1 MSQKLVTTFE
11 SFIKDIGEVFPEYK
25 ERLIEYYQECFQENK
40 DIKKIHEFLDNIK
53 NNYSKIAERDETL
66 FHDDPILIPN
76 ISFKMMWNS
85 EISLNTKDS
94 IWKYLQCF
102 CIMQISEDSS
112 EKIEDVMKSI
122 QMKEKVKDKKTVEQM
137 KILKKLNESISQD
150 NTNTL
155 NESTMEDINNVLG
168 ETKIGQIAKKIS
180 DEINIEEMVGGE
192 GGGNIE
198 NLFNGDNMSKIFS
211 AISTNIGTMGD
222 SEDLLSEATNICG
235 VMKDNP
241 LFGNMMNMG
250 MGMEGGSGEDVMGK
264 MMQNMMGGLM
274 GNMPQQP
281 PQQPQQPQQ
290 PQLPQGN
297 NAHDPNI
304 QRARLQQK
312 LKNRQN
318 MNQPDVD

>member
-11 SFIKDIGEVFPEYK
+11 AFIKDIGGVFPEYK
-25 ERLIEYYQECFQENK
+25 QRLTDYYQECFQENK
-40 DIKKIHEFLDNIK
+40 DIKKINEFLDNIK
-53 NNYSKIAERDETL
+53 DNYSKIAERDETL
-66 FHDDPILIPN
+66 FNDDPILIPN

-85 EISLNTKDS
+85 DISTHTKNS

-102 CIMQISEDSS
+102 CIMHISEDSS
-112 EKIEDVMKSI
+112 GKIEDVMKSI

-137 KILKKLNESISQD
+137 KLLKKLNESISQD
-150 NTNTL
+150 NTKGM

-192 GGGNIE
+192 DGGNIE

-211 AISTNIGTMGD
+211 AISTNIGSMSD
-222 SEDLLSEATNICG
+222 SDDLLSEATNICG

-241 LFGNMMNMG
+241 LFSNMMNMG
-250 MGMEGGSGEDVMGK
+250 MEGGGGGEDVMGK

-274 GNMPQQP
+274 GNMQQQAQQQ
-281 PQQPQQPQQ
+281 QQPQQH
-290 PQLPQGN
+290 LPQGN
-297 NAHDPNI
+297 NTHDPNI
-304 QRARLQQK
+304 QRTRLQQK

-318 MNQPDVD
+318 LDEPDVD